1 MKGLGTDDATLI
13 ATLTG
18 RKRKHLQN
26 VKSVFEKKFG
36 KSLEHWV
43 KGETS

>member
-13 ATLTG
+13 SILTG
-18 RKRKHLQN
+18 RKRKHLQT
-26 VKSVFEKKFG
+26 VKGVFEKKFG
-36 KSLEHWV
+36 KTLENWI